1 MVVTTHLLLVETDV
15 TLVAGEQ
22 DITVVQV
29 EVDHPTVEMV
39 EVDQDILEVTHHI
52 QLKVQIH
59 ILEMEKH
66 HHQQEGIVHF
76 ILDRYL
82 MVVDIATTEEMVVTK
97 VDLVR

>member
-39 EVDQDILEVTHHI
+39 EVDQDILVDTHHI
-52 QLKVQIH
+52 QLKVLKPMQVVVTYLTLM
-59 ILEMEKH
+59 LE
-66 HHQQEGIVHF
+66 IVLS
-76 ILDRYL
+76 ILDRYH
-82 MVVDIATTEEMVVTK
+82 MVVDIATTEEMVIIK

>member
-1 MVVTTHLLLVETDV
+1 MLLLLVEMDV

-22 DITVVQV
+22 DIMVVQV

-39 EVDQDILEVTHHI
+39 EVDQDISEVTHHI
-52 QLKVQIH
+52 QLKVQKH
-59 ILEMEKH
+59 ILEMVRH

-82 MVVDIATTEEMVVTK
+82 MVVGIVTTEEMVVTK

>member
-22 DITVVQV
+22 DIMVVQV

-59 ILEMEKH
+59 ILEMVRH

-76 ILDRYL
+76 ILDKL
-82 MVVDIATTEEMVVTK
+82 CGVVDIATTEEMVVTK